1 MVVPGVP
8 GVRGHVTEEVVV
20 KCCCGC
26 GAESTDSLYWA
37 TEVCQ
42 IRWLSME
49 ARKEQASAEKTSIGA
64 AERVGED

>member
-1 MVVPGVP
+1 VL
-8 GVRGHVTEEVVV
+8 GHVTEEVVV

-42 IRWLSME
+42 IRWLSTQ
-49 ARKEQASAEKTSIGA
+49 AREEQAPAEKTSIGA